1 MTLWQ
6 LTGAAILLAVIIAAM
21 RDSGCR
27 TTPYILAAGGTLF
40 LVAVLSRLA
49 TPLGALAS
57 LLGESPLSSY
67 ASVLLRGLGIVWV
80 TKIGGEICRDL
91 GAESVAGRLE
101 LCGRAEL
108 LLLTLPYVTEL
119 VKLAVR
125 LVEEGV

>member
-49 TPLGALAS
+49 TPLGTLAS

-67 ASVLLRGLGIVWV
+67 ASVLLRGLGIAWV

-125 LVEEGV
+125 LVEEGL